1 MCCIACYE
9 LTCTFNSHI
18 CQQIDGRR
26 HDFVNAVQFG
36 HFMLQVKPCDICGDG
51 GWPEQIAT
59 CYLCKSAREHIYCMK
74 FLLFSRPIVWFCEEC
89 RSIKGQVLPK
99 SVVQE
104 LCHGALTS
112 TDISS
117 RDLRQ
122 SVGGPNVKL
131 STQSNLHSNHA
142 CQTDTLTTK
151 SNGTP
156 RFETSLSKLS
166 PQEVNA
172 DPSVSHCNPLLGGIE
187 EIHSITQQQVPQ
199 TSKELKGKNW
209 IVCKEEPVEILEAM
223 GSRVEVAADIT
234 PPPSVNALPIISSG
248 KKFSLAS
255 SQCFDIQTSNLDP
268 NDEPDNSF
276 LLTSYAIW
284 CGSIEMLSLDTSSKF
299 YDGFWAYLPCKIHRK
314 VLEFSKEMPGV
325 ISCSSV
331 PCCNISLEVF
341 QNDMPNIDDIALIFF
356 PGNFQRSKEQYDSL
370 LELLEMRD
378 LVLKSCINGVELL
391 IFSSKILQAN
401 SSGFKLG
408 SFLWGVYHEV
418 QGKLE
423 VPPVLT
429 HENQWQFSILGALKP
444 PRAGSLRM
452 VWQFS
457 FNSKVL

>member
-255 SQCFDIQTSNLDP
+255 SQSFDIQTSNLDP

-418 QGKLE
+418 QGEQQMLM
-423 VPPVLT
+423 LGGFI
-429 HENQWQFSILGALKP
+429 NYLMLIRISGSFQFWVHLSHLGQAH
-444 PRAGSLRM
+444 
-452 VWQFS
+452 
-457 FNSKVL
+457 

>member
-1 MCCIACYE
+1 MQKC
-9 LTCTFNSHI
+9 
-18 CQQIDGRR
+18 
-26 HDFVNAVQFG
+26 
-36 HFMLQVKPCDICGDG
+36 
-51 GWPEQIAT
+51 
-59 CYLCKSAREHIYCMK
+59 
-74 FLLFSRPIVWFCEEC
+74 SRTY
-89 RSIKGQVLPK
+89 

-234 PPPSVNALPIISSG
+234 PPPSVNALPIISSAQ
-248 KKFSLAS
+248 S
-255 SQCFDIQTSNLDP
+255 FDIQTSNLDP

-429 HENQWQFSILGALKP
+429 HEVISRDSSRIQSKYQTV
-444 PRAGSLRM
+444 SL
-452 VWQFS
+452 QGE
-457 FNSKVL
+457 N